1 MILIYVISSDQREL
15 YGENCSTKIF
25 GSGFSLEMKL
35 ANDYLSLKWCMSLS
49 VGLTKHNKGVISH
62 ATVLI
67 NLLIPLSLATAFGK
81 GKEDGRLGSKVTEAA
96 KSRNSRNKNYHFA
109 IGSHGHQCVYTGNR
123 SHLLSMSQRE
133 GDQCSAAQ
141 STPGVCLMWNGLNSS
156 IITTGPKTFCW
167 WKQT

>member
-1 MILIYVISSDQREL
+1 MILIYVISSDQLEL
-15 YGENCSTKIF
+15 YEENCSTKVF

-35 ANDYLSLKWCMSLS
+35 ANDYLSLKWWMSLS

-62 ATVLI
+62 ATILI
-67 NLLIPLSLATAFGK
+67 NLLIPLSLAPAFGR
-81 GKEDGRLGSKVTEAA
+81 GKEDGRLGSKVTEVA
-96 KSRNSRNKNYHFA
+96 KSRNKNDHIA
-109 IGSHGHQCVYTGNR
+109 MGSHGHQCVYTGNR

-141 STPGVCLMWNGLNSS
+141 SAPVVCLMWNGLNSS
-156 IITTGPKTFCW
+156 IIITGPKTFCW